1 MWPKIILRLDVS
13 LKLKGKII
21 EQDKLGGIFQLEI
34 QRINLRS
41 TDWFKAKGL
50 LKPS

>member
-1 MWPKIILRLDVS
+1 VS
-13 LKLKGKII
+13 KTQRKII

-34 QRINLRS
+34 TENKSRS

>member
-1 MWPKIILRLDVS
+1 VS
-13 LKLKGKII
+13 KLKGKII

-34 QRINLRS
+34 TENKSTRS